1 MYTKK
6 NLPKG
11 IPSNLSPR
19 RHSPYYYLNSLL
31 NEVKLGQ
38 HFSDKSFDTVN
49 SLSEE
54 LFNIFNHIALFTNQ
68 ASLMI
73 KKNQNIDTLYN
84 RTKISLINE
93 IASFFD
99 SICLFS
105 NTNNI
110 SKQLSS
116 LSISKQN
123 SFTLINKRLDES
135 DSFNYIEEFSNENI
149 IEKIKNKIQK
159 TKTIVNYKTFNS
171 YRNYNTIKTTPNKK
185 KQKISLKF
193 NVPTQ
198 RLSTESNAMSSKE
211 IKIKRKMSKLHSR
224 SYSKTS
230 FSRSF
235 AAFSNDLQQNYSNGI
250 IINPSGPKPSN
261 YTTYLMNKSRGV
273 IETYNKISG
282 KRTANSFT
290 DLCYQN
296 NLRPKSS
303 CRKINPR
310 LYN

>member
-31 NEVKLGQ
+31 NEVKFGQ

-68 ASLMI
+68 VSLMI

-159 TKTIVNYKTFNS
+159 TKTIVNYKTFYS
-171 YRNYNTIKTTPNKK
+171 YRNYNTIKNTPNKK